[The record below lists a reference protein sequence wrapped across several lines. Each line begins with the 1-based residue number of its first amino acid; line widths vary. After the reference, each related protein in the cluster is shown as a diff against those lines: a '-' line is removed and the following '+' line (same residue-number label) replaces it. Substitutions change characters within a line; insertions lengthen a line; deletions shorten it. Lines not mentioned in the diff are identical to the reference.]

1 MALEGY
7 GAVKGHERMRR
18 WSVQWVTIHFAAG
31 LVASEKTELCLSS
44 RHASGHGCGHVRNLE
59 TVS

>member
-1 MALEGY
+1 
-7 GAVKGHERMRR
+7 VKGHERMRR

-44 RHASGHGCGHVRNLE
+44 RHASGHGCGHVRDLE